1 MESTVASSGSATDN
15 FNNCFAA
22 GYIYTAQDYFYIE
35 TFDGG
40 TGKMKK
46 WGRNMGLVAII
57 FLFILGCLSPG
68 YSSDTEEKVAIVCF
82 SEGKAWLTE
91 PGERER
97 SEINLFDW
105 IKIGTVIQTE
115 LEAKVVIAFSTG
127 DRYELRGKTKA
138 TVGQEG
144 FISSSGM
151 VKKLESVPVM
161 PKIAAISR
169 EARPGSRL
177 GGIRLRGPKGSISKF
192 YPSKGTTL
200 LAEEAVFTFEPI
212 YGVKK
217 YKVEIKDEW
226 GNKIF
231 SAETGSTK
239 IATYPS
245 VLKSGANYSWKVWAL
260 EKREPSIL
268 SEAVFSTVSEENTR
282 ARNAFKE
289 QAYQSKDG
297 IKLLLLAQLDM
308 ALGLWKEAC
317 ETLNDALA
325 LFPDNEEIKSA
336 MFQIGCK

>member
-1 MESTVASSGSATDN
+1 
-15 FNNCFAA
+15 
-22 GYIYTAQDYFYIE
+22 
-35 TFDGG
+35 
-40 TGKMKK
+40 MKK

-57 FLFILGCLSPG
+57 FLFIMGCLSLG

-91 PGERER
+91 LGEKER

-144 FISSSGM
+144 FISSSGTLN
-151 VKKLESVPVM
+151 KLESVPVM
-161 PKIAAISR
+161 PQIAAISQ
-169 EARPGSRL
+169 EASPGSRL

-217 YKVEIKDEW
+217 YKVEIKDEY

-231 SAETGSTK
+231 SVETRSTK

-245 VLKSGANYSWKVWAL
+245 VLKSGANYSWKVWIL

-268 SEAVFSTVSEENTR
+268 AEAVFSTVSEENTR
-282 ARNAFKE
+282 ARNAFKA